1 MDMVL
6 FALLRKKIA
15 SALTG
20 VQSIKQEDNK
30 LVITTNDGT
39 KFSVTISSPF
49 TPLMKKKLE
58 SFSDDLSKITI
69 DDNNYLYVDGE
80 KFAKISDIELLE
92 NRVNELEEK
101 IKDLELGE
109 SSTCDW
115 TTNIACGGLAKG
127 TDLTDK
133 TIKEVLKAMT
143 VTYILPNC
151 TVVFSNTNSLIK
163 KGTSINVTVTSKSF
177 VKGTNNIS
185 KIEFYKG
192 NTLANTQTYTTNT
205 NYTYVINDINTDT
218 TLKVRIY
225 DTEDK
230 YKDVSTKSYKFV
242 YPSYKAIVDVS
253 SVPSASELATLVST
267 TDNEFLL
274 DKKNYTWSGITMTNK
289 RMCYAYPKS
298 YGALSSIKDA
308 NNFEVLGSFTK
319 LETKINSV
327 DYILYITTDT
337 SSLNGGKMIFK

>member
-1 MDMVL
+1 MDIVTYAILM
-6 FALLRKKIA
+6 KKLK
-15 SALTG
+15 SSLTG

-39 KFSVTISSPF
+39 KFSITISSPF
-49 TPLMKKKLE
+49 TPLLKAKLE

-92 NRVNELEEK
+92 NKVNELEEK

-109 SSTCDW
+109 GSTCDW

-151 TVVFSNTNSLIK
+151 TVVFSNANTLIK

-192 NTLANTQTYTTNT
+192 NTVVNTQTYINNT
-205 NYTYVINDINTDT
+205 NYTYTINDINTDT
-218 TLKVRIY
+218 TLKVRVY
-225 DTEDK
+225 DTEGK
-230 YKDVSTKSYKFV
+230 YKEVSTKSYKFV
-242 YPSYKAIVDVS
+242 YPSYKAIVDV
-253 SVPSASELATLVST
+253 PNIPTASELVTLIST

-298 YGALSSIKDA
+298 YGVLSSIKDA
-308 NNFEVLGSFTK
+308 NNFEVLNSFTK

-327 DYILYITTDT
+327 DYILYITIDT
-337 SSLNGGKMIFK
+337 SSLNGGKIIFK

>member
-39 KFSVTISSPF
+39 KFSITISSPF
-49 TPLMKKKLE
+49 TPLLKAKLE

-69 DDNNYLYVDGE
+69 DENNYLYVDGE
-80 KFAKISDIELLE
+80 KFAKISDVELLE
-92 NRVNELEEK
+92 QKVDELEEK

-109 SSTCDW
+109 GSTCDW

-192 NTLANTQTYTTNT
+192 NTLANTQIYTTNT
-205 NYTYVINDINTDT
+205 NYTYTINDINTDT
-218 TLKVRIY
+218 SLKVRVY
-225 DTEDK
+225 DTEGK
-230 YKDVSTKSYKFV
+230 YKEVSTKSYKFV

-274 DKKNYTWSGITMTNK
+274 DKKDYTWSGITMTNK

-298 YGALSSIKDA
+298 YLT
-308 NNFEVLGSFTK
+308 LT
-319 LETKINSV
+319 
-327 DYILYITTDT
+327 
-337 SSLNGGKMIFK
+337 